1 MIRNPI
7 DCAYSA
13 YNMDHQWLYAKGEEY
28 KWFMLDKRRIWDL
41 KDFTVR
47 DYFQH
52 LVQFEDKE
60 QILVI
65 ESSEL
70 RKNKKETLKKVESF
84 LGLKSIDWE
93 AINLEDQNQRT
104 YNEKLPDTLRARLRA
119 FYAPHNERLFDLLA
133 RRFDWK

>member
-1 MIRNPI
+1 MRR
-7 DCAYSA
+7 
-13 YNMDHQWLYAKGEEY
+13 
-28 KWFMLDKRRIWDL
+28 KR